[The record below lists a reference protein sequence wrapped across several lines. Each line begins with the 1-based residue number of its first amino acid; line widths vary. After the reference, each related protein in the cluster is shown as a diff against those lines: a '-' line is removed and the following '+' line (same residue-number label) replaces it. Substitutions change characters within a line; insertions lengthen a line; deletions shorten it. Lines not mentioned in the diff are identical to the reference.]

1 VNGGVSVGGM
11 LMAVCVEAA
20 AAVCPAMILIAP
32 GRAVGI
38 PVDSLNIEQAERKIK
53 VTQKNFFIV
62 FPLYPTVYNT
72 LCKMP

>member
-1 VNGGVSVGGM
+1 
-11 LMAVCVEAA
+11 MAVCVEAA

-38 PVDSLNIEQAERKIK
+38 LVDPLNIEQADRKIN

-62 FPLYPTVYNT
+62 LLLYLTV
-72 LCKMP
+72 